1 MADIVECFFKNY
13 NNYNNIINYYNNMP
27 INDKNAVQS
36 KISVIK
42 YFTSISNN
50 QNNLRPRWDNIVNNF
65 INDATQ
71 WIEDHLIQPAM

>member
-36 KISVIK
+36 KIYVIK
-42 YFTSISNN
+42 YFTSIHNN
-50 QNNLRPRWDNIVNNF
+50 QNNLHPQWDNIVNNF
-65 INDATQ
+65 INDAKQ